1 MAMVLNMADSRVRNA
16 HYRLR
21 EFPAAQGVCAGQV
34 VPYHHG
40 DHARADL
47 PRTHRQAGSSRPSC
61 GPALMDLAG
70 LGSLF
75 DFGGKLIV
83 RLIPDP
89 TKKAEAA
96 LELAKLQQSGDLAKL
111 AAETDLLKG
120 QLDIN
125 KIEAASTNW
134 FVAGW
139 RPCIGWICGLAL
151 GYVAVIDPIARF
163 IALTMGYKGLFPV
176 IDTSITMQVLL
187 GLLGLGAMR
196 TVEKVKGAEGH
207 R

>member
-1 MAMVLNMADSRVRNA
+1 
-16 HYRLR
+16 
-21 EFPAAQGVCAGQV
+21 
-34 VPYHHG
+34 
-40 DHARADL
+40 
-47 PRTHRQAGSSRPSC
+47 
-61 GPALMDLAG
+61 MDLAG

-75 DFGGKLIV
+75 DFGGKLID

-196 TVEKVKGAEGH
+196 TVEKVKGAEGN